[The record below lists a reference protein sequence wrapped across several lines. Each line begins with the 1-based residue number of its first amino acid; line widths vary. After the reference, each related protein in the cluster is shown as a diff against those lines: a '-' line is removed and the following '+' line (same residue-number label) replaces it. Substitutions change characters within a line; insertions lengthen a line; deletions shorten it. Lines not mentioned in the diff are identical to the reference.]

1 MSLDLHKIASQIE
14 EVASNLNA
22 QEADRA
28 SRLERAL
35 DTLSTAQPEA
45 LEEKR
50 ELSRATFLIAGLKG
64 SLVGRYPSPALPTDY
79 TALAVDG
86 SHIDVDRHLAVQCY
100 LINIG
105 RVRIQYGRSP
115 GAWLDSEPRLYT
127 GEDSLHILEPEG
139 NRAQSL
145 EGPLL
150 GALRAVEELRALV
163 ALAKE
168 SDPELPTLALID
180 GSLILWGLLGQAYP
194 DFVRRV
200 LLDDM
205 FLPALDELREMA
217 SKRPLAL
224 ASYVSLPRSAD
235 VVNALRLDGRLC
247 PYEAANCDMH
257 CGTLRLGQ
265 RPCDGVSGVMDRDM
279 FYSLLEESG
288 RSDCFVSTSSIVER
302 YYGEHRVHFYYVN
315 VGSEM
320 ARVEVPEWVAEDLGL
335 LELTHALLVDQCRKG
350 HGYPVAISEAHE
362 QAVVTMGDRE
372 EFRLMV
378 EDALQGHRLPVYT
391 SQKKFSK
398 RLKWL

>member
-28 SRLERAL
+28 SRLEGAL
-35 DTLSTAQPEA
+35 NTLSTAQPEA

-50 ELSRATFLIAGLKG
+50 ALSRATFLIASLKG
-64 SLVGRYPSPALPTDY
+64 SLVGRYPSPALPSDY
-79 TALAVDG
+79 TVLAVDG
-86 SHIDVDRHLAVQCY
+86 SHIDVDRHLAVECY

-115 GAWLDSEPRLYT
+115 EALLESEPRLYT

-139 NRAQSL
+139 NRTQSL

-150 GALRAVEELRALV
+150 GAMRAVEELQALV
-163 ALAKE
+163 DLAKE
-168 SDPELPTLALID
+168 SDPEIPTLALID
-180 GSLILWGLLGQAYP
+180 GSLILWGLGGQVYP

-200 LLDDM
+200 LLEEG
-205 FLPALDELREMA
+205 FLPALAELREMA

-235 VVNALRLDGRLC
+235 VVNALRLDGRQC

-257 CGTLRLGQ
+257 CGKLRLGQ
-265 RPCDGVSGVMDRDM
+265 RPCDGVSGVMDRDV
-279 FYSLLEESG
+279 FGSLLDEGE
-288 RSDCFVSTSSIVER
+288 RSDGFVSTSSIVER
-302 YYGEHRVHFYYVN
+302 YYGEHRVHFFYLN

-320 ARVEVPEWVAEDLGL
+320 ARVEVPEWVAEDRGL
-335 LELTHALLVDQCRKG
+335 LELTHALLVDQCSKG

-391 SQKKFSK
+391 SQKNFSK
-398 RLKWL
+398 RMKWL